1 MASPSPVQVKVHH
14 DTPPSRFA
22 AIAAAAGAVGASLGA
37 LAAHRAGRDH
47 HNGNGDDSARQRSA
61 DDVLGEVHSHGGSR
75 KKPNKLVQRIDA
87 YQQRHS
93 FVGFPFAV
101 AKKFGDDAAG
111 NLAALVAYYGFLSLF
126 PLLLALTTVLATVL
140 ADHPH
145 LQERILDSALAQF
158 PVIGDQIRE
167 NVNSLNRSGVALA
180 VGIAGA
186 LWGGMGVMKAA
197 GNAMDDIWE
206 VPKRERPTLVRA
218 IVRAALLLAVLGAG
232 VVGTTALSGLGTA
245 GTTSFLPLKIVGLVL
260 AAVMNVGVFLLG
272 FRVLTVRD
280 VAFRDLVPGAIVAGL
295 GWLLLQ
301 SIGGYYVSHQ
311 LQGASQTY
319 GMFAVVIGLLTWLYL
334 QAQLTLFAAEINVVR
349 AAGMWPRAL
358 GPELTPADKMAY
370 ASYAE
375 VEERRTDADVRI
387 GFKRSTSRPR
397 AAATTR

>member
-1 MASPSPVQVKVHH
+1 M
-14 DTPPSRFA
+14 
-22 AIAAAAGAVGASLGA
+22 
-37 LAAHRAGRDH
+37 
-47 HNGNGDDSARQRSA
+47 
-61 DDVLGEVHSHGGSR
+61 
-75 KKPNKLVQRIDA
+75 
-87 YQQRHS
+87 
-93 FVGFPFAV
+93 
-101 AKKFGDDAAG
+101 
-111 NLAALVAYYGFLSLF
+111 
-126 PLLLALTTVLATVL
+126 LATVL
-140 ADHPH
+140 ADHPQ

-167 NVNSLNRSGVALA
+167 NVNSLDRSGVALA
-180 VGIAGA
+180 IGIIGA

-206 VPKRERPTLVRA
+206 VPKRERPTFVRA
-218 IVRAALLLAVLGAG
+218 VVRAALLLAVLGAG
-232 VVGTTALSGLGTA
+232 IVGTTALSGLGTA
-245 GTTSFLPLKIVGLVL
+245 GTASFLPLKIAGLVL

-295 GWLLLQ
+295 GWLALQ
-301 SIGGYYVSHQ
+301 SIGGYYVTHQ
-311 LQGASQTY
+311 LQGASQTH

-349 AAGMWPRAL
+349 TAGMWPRSL

-375 VEERRTDADVRI
+375 VEERRTDADVRG
-387 GFKRSTSRPR
+387 GFKRSRSRPR